1 MKKLLLLL
9 SFVLPLFA
17 LSQSLDKKFSVV
29 ADLMKEGYSVASE
42 YTMVLKK
49 GEEKTF
55 ERTFYSNTKYVVVAI
70 PTESGVTDS
79 DLYIDYPDGDSY
91 VKDNDNYAWSIVRY
105 TKIYEQPMK
114 IRVKNY
120 AASSSTYSYDFTV
133 VVMYK

>member
-1 MKKLLLLL
+1 MKKVVLALC
-9 SFVLPLFA
+9 FILPLAAF
-17 LSQSLDKKFSVV
+17 SQSLDKKYSIV

-42 YTMVLKK
+42 YNWTIRK

-79 DLYIDYPDGDSY
+79 DLYIEYPDGTSY
-91 VKDNDNYAWSIVRY
+91 AKDNDTYAWSIVRY
-105 TKIYEQPMK
+105 TKYYEQPMK

-133 VVMYK
+133 VVLYK